1 MTGNLH
7 THTNFS
13 DGTAPPE
20 AYVEEAERLGF
31 SVLGFSDH
39 SPVPFPNTFAIPTGG
54 LPAYVEAVCQIK
66 KRGVQIEKVKN
77 EPERYGDRR
86 NAANQKRKAKGG
98 LQVFLGL
105 EYDYIPGL
113 TEPLAQLRKDHP
125 FDYIIGSVHL
135 VKHHRPDLLWFIDGP
150 QIKTYDKGLREVFG
164 GESKKAITS
173 YWRQLQ
179 EMVSI
184 EQPDIIGHLDKIKM
198 HNHDRF
204 FREDDSWYLAL
215 AEETLELIQSK
226 HAVIEVNTR
235 GIYKQRSDSLF
246 PGPGLLKKIHS
257 RKIPVTLVS
266 DAHQPEELSL
276 FFSEAKE
283 LLRTIGFR
291 SSWLFTV
298 EGWKEAAL

>member
-13 DGTAPPE
+13 DGTAPPD

-31 SVLGFSDH
+31 SILGFSDH

-54 LPAYVEAVCQIK
+54 LPAYADAIRQAKEN
-66 KRGVQIEKVKN
+66 GMEIEK
-77 EPERYGDRR
+77 
-86 NAANQKRKAKGG
+86 ANRQ

-113 TEPLAQLRKDHP
+113 TEPLAHLRKDYP

-135 VKHHRPDLLWFIDGP
+135 VKHLRPDLLWFIDGP
-150 QIKTYDKGLREVFG
+150 QVKTYDKGLREVFG
-164 GESKKAITS
+164 GDSKKAITA

-184 EQPDIIGHLDKIKM
+184 EKPDIIGHLDKIKM

-215 AEETLELIQSK
+215 AEETLEVIQSK
-226 HAVIEVNTR
+226 NAVIEVNTR

-246 PGPGLLKKIHS
+246 PGPVLLKKIHS
-257 RKIPVTLVS
+257 RNIPVTLVS

-283 LLRTIGFR
+283 LLRIIGFR
-291 SSWLFTV
+291 SSWLFTM
-298 EGWKEAAL
+298 EGWKEAVL